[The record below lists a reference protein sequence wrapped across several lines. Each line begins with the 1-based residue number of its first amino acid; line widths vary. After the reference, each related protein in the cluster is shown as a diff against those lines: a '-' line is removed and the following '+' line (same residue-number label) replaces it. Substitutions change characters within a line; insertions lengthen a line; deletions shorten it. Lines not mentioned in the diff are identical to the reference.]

1 MTRGGRTSSV
11 PRRPVDLTSNLSV
24 AEKNDLTTLITAITE
39 KLHNDI
45 SVIFDSPPVTPTLGD
60 FSDIENVDIG
70 HHHWLALSLQTDGK
84 ENVDPRHSNLSKN
97 IPKPVP
103 TDKITDQSPGSEG
116 SEAITP
122 QLRELKKEALIFY
135 RKWQSIFLQRLRD
148 ISVTEPNG
156 SQPNM
161 RGRGRGRGSAR
172 GARGGRVA
180 RGGRGEGRGGLTL
193 ATGPPKTPST
203 HIDRELSRRFPPI
216 PTSLWT
222 LPLEKRKLLL
232 HVSLLIVI
240 SLQEY
245 LAYARMTLLNLTSSL
260 NLPLKVLHEE
270 EKRIAQGLS
279 QLAVDSVIEQ
289 ASQQSQDEIKPVL
302 KSKARIAAMT
312 GPFRLGTQLIAVGI
326 GTAHGGHGL
335 RLPTAAGLLGPM
347 ADNGPST
354 GSMLGIYSARPTS
367 KMIESFSREIQDFGL
382 MPLRCESQ
390 GDYMDATAIPS
401 TARRL
406 RLVIAINGWVT
417 DKDNLTGSW
426 KILGDNAEV
435 YILRWEMN
443 VLSNI
448 GTALETVIRSS
459 AWTAAKQ
466 AISSRTIFKNL
477 IEATWPMELMKVSK
491 IIDNPW
497 SMGMVRAEKA
507 GAVLADAIMRSKIQG
522 DRPVSLV
529 GFSLAA
535 RAIYVCLMILAER
548 RQFGLIDSV
557 VLMGTPAPSESRVWL
572 TMKSVVSGRLVNVYS
587 ESDYLL
593 GFLYRTSNIHFGLA
607 GLQKIQGADGVEN
620 HNVSNLANGHLRYS
634 LLVGKILK
642 DIHWEDLDLNA

>member
-1 MTRGGRTSSV
+1 MGRGGRGSPV
-11 PRRPVDLTSNLSV
+11 PRRPIDLTGNLSV
-24 AEKNDLTTLITAITE
+24 AERNDLTTLITAITE

-60 FSDIENVDIG
+60 LGDIG
-70 HHHWLALSLQTDGK
+70 HHHWLALSLKTNRK
-84 ENVDPRHSNLSKN
+84 ENVKPRSSSLGKLVTNLPQSSAD
-97 IPKPVP
+97 
-103 TDKITDQSPGSEG
+103 TAQSPDKEG
-116 SEAITP
+116 AENITP
-122 QLRELKKEALIFY
+122 QLRELKKEALVFF

-148 ISVTEPNG
+148 ISVTESNAPQAN
-156 SQPNM
+156 N
-161 RGRGRGRGSAR
+161 RGRGRGT
-172 GARGGRVA
+172 ARGGRVA
-180 RGGRGEGRGGLTL
+180 RGGRGGGRGGLTL
-193 ATGPPKTPST
+193 ATGPPRTPSN
-203 HIDRELSRRFPPI
+203 HVDRELSRRFPPI

-222 LPLEKRKLLL
+222 LPVAKRKLLL
-232 HVSLLIVI
+232 HISLLILI

-245 LAYARMTLLNLTSSL
+245 TAYARMTLLNLTSSL

-270 EKRIAQGLS
+270 EKRIAQGFS
-279 QLAVDSVIEQ
+279 QLAVDAAIEQ
-289 ASQQSQDEIKPVL
+289 ASEQNQDENKPVL

-326 GTAHGGHGL
+326 GTTHGGHGL

-354 GSMLGIYSARPTS
+354 GSMLGIYAARPTG

-382 MPLRCESQ
+382 VPTRGDLQ
-390 GDYMDATAIPS
+390 GDYVDAKAIPPCS
-401 TARRL
+401 RRL
-406 RLVIAINGWVT
+406 RLVIAVNGWIT
-417 DKDNLTGSW
+417 DKDNLTGPW
-426 KILGDNAEV
+426 KILGDNGEV
-435 YILRWEMN
+435 YVLRWEMN
-443 VLSNI
+443 VLTNI
-448 GTALETVIRSS
+448 GTALETVVKSS
-459 AWTAAKQ
+459 AWVAAKKT
-466 AISSRTIFKNL
+466 ISSRTIFKSL
-477 IEATWPMELMKVSK
+477 IEATWPTELMKVSK

-507 GAVLADAIMRSKIQG
+507 GTVLADAVMRSKIQG
-522 DRPVSLV
+522 DRPVSLI

-572 TMKSVVSGRLVNVYS
+572 TLKSVVSGRLINVYS

-593 GFLYRTSNIHFGLA
+593 GFLYRTSNIHFGVA
-607 GLQKIQGADGVEN
+607 GLQRIQGADGVEN
-620 HNVSNLANGHLRYS
+620 HDVSNLVNGHLRYS
-634 LLVGKILK
+634 TLAGKILK